1 MGEGVIT
8 PIAFR
13 PFDNRWT
20 YYSGNSC
27 AWVFRPREKKT
38 MGHLLVDS
46 TSPVGD
52 NIGLVFCKTS
62 RSFFPPFV
70 SKNIIAH
77 RLFSAMCE
85 ITYIAPLYLYSE
97 GGMVGET
104 WTANI
109 DANSY
114 ERLTQYMLEK
124 PSPIEVFDYVYGI
137 LHDPVYCDKY
147 EQYLCRDFPR
157 VPVINDKNMMDEQ
170 DGFFVSEKLFREYVS
185 VGEQLRKLHLLQVKV
200 SADIAIEPN
209 TAEDMIIESVKYKNG
224 VLHINKNKRLLGI
237 SPSVWKYQIGGYQ
250 VLDKWFKEH
259 KGEALSIT
267 AFTHIENVIGALQE
281 TIRLKEYLRNLHYKC

>member
-1 MGEGVIT
+1 MLDHY
-8 PIAFR
+8 R
-13 PFDNRWT
+13 
-20 YYSGNSC
+20 
-27 AWVFRPREKKT
+27 
-38 MGHLLVDS
+38 
-46 TSPVGD
+46 
-52 NIGLVFCKTS
+52 LVFCKTS

-281 TIRLKEYLRNLHYKC
+281 TIRLKEYLRNLHV

>member
-1 MGEGVIT
+1 M
-8 PIAFR
+8 
-13 PFDNRWT
+13 
-20 YYSGNSC
+20 
-27 AWVFRPREKKT
+27 
-38 MGHLLVDS
+38 
-46 TSPVGD
+46 
-52 NIGLVFCKTS
+52 
-62 RSFFPPFV
+62 
-70 SKNIIAH
+70 
-77 RLFSAMCE
+77 
-85 ITYIAPLYLYSE
+85 
-97 GGMVGET
+97 
-104 WTANI
+104 
-109 DANSY
+109 
-114 ERLTQYMLEK
+114 
-124 PSPIEVFDYVYGI
+124 FDYVYGI

-281 TIRLKEYLRNLHYKC
+281 TIRLKEYLRNLHV